1 MSEELKNIK
10 DLVSYTENGIISKQ
24 LARKTTRDAT
34 LFCMATGTE
43 ISEHTSTK
51 EGLVFVLE
59 GKGTF
64 RLEGEDIE
72 MVPGKAIFMGKN
84 AVHSIKAE
92 KNTSFLLLLFNE

>member
-1 MSEELKNIK
+1 
-10 DLVSYTENGIISKQ
+10 VSYTENGIISKQ

-34 LFCMATGTE
+34 LFCMGAGTE

-51 EGLVFVLE
+51 EGFVFVIE
-59 GKGTF
+59 GKGVF
-64 RLEGEDIE
+64 NLEGMNIA
-72 MVPGKAIFMGKN
+72 MLPGASIFMGKN